1 MSNDYSEN
9 ILIQES
15 ACNLLHNELGW
26 NVQLAYNAEILGKD
40 GTFGRENYNE
50 VLLFRYFRKALKKF
64 NPWIK

>member
-40 GTFGRENYNE
+40 GTLAEKIIMKSFCFAIFARH
-50 VLLFRYFRKALKKF
+50 
-64 NPWIK
+64 